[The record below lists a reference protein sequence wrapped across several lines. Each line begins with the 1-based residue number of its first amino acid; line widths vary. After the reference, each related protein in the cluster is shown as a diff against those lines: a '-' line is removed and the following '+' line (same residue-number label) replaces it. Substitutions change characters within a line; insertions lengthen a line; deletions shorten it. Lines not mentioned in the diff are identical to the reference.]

1 MREKKSLV
9 EELLLP
15 HLDAAYNLA
24 RWILGSDADAQVVVE
39 EVYLQASKL
48 TLGEE
53 DARVQLLT
61 LVRNRAWIRQHRR
74 HSPAT
79 NSAESADR
87 LPPALSDDERTRD
100 LHVALSK
107 LPIEFREIL
116 LLCEI
121 EGWSYT
127 QLASALDLPMTT
139 VTSRLRQAR
148 LRLREEMAEVQRK
161 RLPE

>member
-1 MREKKSLV
+1 MREKKSPV

-15 HLDAAYNLA
+15 HLDGAYNLA

-74 HSPAT
+74 HSPPT

-87 LPPALSDDERTRD
+87 WPPTLSDDERTRD